1 MRAFVDRQRRRGHR
15 KTGPNDARA
24 HGIRGFRSSNLSPRQ
39 PPCWQ
44 QGEPPLSKGVGL
56 MPGTVGR
63 SPGSRVVVPKMHR
76 RILLAFPEVD
86 AARKGGRFVDDR
98 GVRPRLIAQPSSG
111 FSGSGL
117 SLDRPHHANRHPSS
131 RPMPDGRP
139 SPLYSRGVGCDWRS
153 RSGSP
158 PSHSLLL
165 PEPKI
170 AGPETI
176 RNLWNRCKPYP
187 SQSNA

>member
-1 MRAFVDRQRRRGHR
+1 MRQPWCGRRFQPPDADRRCPTELQRTSLNGTAICAHSRDPGIPFVDSVATTTSVLATRG
-15 KTGPNDARA
+15 A
-24 HGIRGFRSSNLSPRQ
+24 SPLQ
-39 PPCWQ
+39 
-44 QGEPPLSKGVGL
+44 GVGL

-63 SPGSRVVVPKMHR
+63 SPGSRVVVLDKHR
-76 RILLAFPEVD
+76 RIFLAFPEVD
-86 AARKGGRFVDDR
+86 ATRKGGRFVDDR

-117 SLDRPHHANRHPSS
+117 ALDRPHHANRHPWS
-131 RPMPDGRP
+131 RSVSNGRS

-165 PEPKI
+165 SEPPL
-170 AGPETI
+170 GRSETI
-176 RNLWNRCKPYP
+176 R
-187 SQSNA
+187 SI